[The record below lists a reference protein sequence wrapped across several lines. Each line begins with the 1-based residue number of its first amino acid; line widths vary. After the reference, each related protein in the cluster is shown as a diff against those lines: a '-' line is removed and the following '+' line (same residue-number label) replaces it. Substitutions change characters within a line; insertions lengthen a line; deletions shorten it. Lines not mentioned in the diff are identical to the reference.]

1 MLLRFRFED
10 DQIILGFRQPKPGTG
25 FQAGMACL
33 NNLMRNRDV
42 DTNKYIAVG
51 WSLSSN
57 HLRLHLRHYSS
68 IKFIQLGHA
77 IPITRNL
84 GQSCD
89 FFGHFLE
96 HLGSHRIP
104 ND

>member
-10 DQIILGFRQPKPGTG
+10 DQIILGFRQPKPGAG
-25 FQAGMACL
+25 FQAGVACRY
-33 NNLMRNRDV
+33 NLIRNRDV
-42 DTNKYIAVG
+42 GTNKHIAVR
-51 WSLSSN
+51 WSLSTN
-57 HLRLHLRHYSS
+57 HLSLHLRRYIS

-96 HLGSHRIP
+96 HLGSYRIP
-104 ND
+104 ID